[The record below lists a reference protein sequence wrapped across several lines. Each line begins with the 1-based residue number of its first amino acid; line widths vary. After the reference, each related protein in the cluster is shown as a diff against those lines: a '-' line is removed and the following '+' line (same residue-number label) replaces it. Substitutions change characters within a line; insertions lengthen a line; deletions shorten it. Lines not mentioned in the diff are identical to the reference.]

1 MKGEPKMRKLIP
13 LLAVAAALPLASVA
27 HPECT
32 GRFCRP
38 VDSWVSADSSGLALG
53 SQLSTLDSSAH
64 CRIHVGDDGSASNF
78 VGSGTLIAKNES
90 TGLILTCSHLFDN
103 ANSNIVVTFPNGTR
117 FGARLIDR
125 DPGNDLAALVIRT
138 PDVEPLSVVDTDP
151 VGVLTTCGYGGEG
164 RFQSVRGTITGA
176 AQAVGATF
184 PSLKIGGAVRPGD
197 SGGGVLNTAG
207 QVVGVVWGCRDGE
220 TYLTCGTPLRNFL
233 QRILPQGERAS
244 GSDERSRI
252 ARGETTPTLDPQTW
266 RNEIESRLSALD
278 AKKQDRGD
286 YLQPGDLNAYA
297 KQTDIKQIEESTT
310 SHIESLRTALIN
322 LFEERVSTLNPGLFS
337 GLSTGKVLAGALGLS
352 GPVAIAVMIAGG
364 LAGRRIKRHVAASP
378 NSQPSTLHS
387 QPFPV
392 AVDSPPP
399 PQQTIPESHYVPVER
414 DNFARAHQW
423 AREQVARK
431 YPGATE
437 VLTTLESLIK
447 QQLAGN
453 K

>member
-1 MKGEPKMRKLIP
+1 MRKLIP
-13 LLAVAAALPLASVA
+13 LLAIAAALPLASA
-27 HPECT
+27 AQPPCT
-32 GRFCRP
+32 GPFCRP
-38 VDSWVSADSSGLALG
+38 VDPRVSSNSFGLALD

-64 CRIHVGDDGSASNF
+64 CRIHVGDGASASNF

-125 DPGNDLAALVIRT
+125 DPSNDLAALVIRT
-138 PDVEPLSVVDTDP
+138 PDVEPLSVVDTNP
-151 VGVLTTCGYGGEG
+151 VGVLTACGYGGDG
-164 RFQSVRGTITGA
+164 NFQGIRGTITGA

-197 SGGGVLNTAG
+197 SGGGVLNAAG

-233 QRILPQGERAS
+233 QRILPRGERAS
-244 GSDERSRI
+244 

-266 RNEIESRLSALD
+266 RNEIESRLATLD

-297 KQTDIKQIEESTT
+297 KHTDCKQVEQSTT
-310 SHIESLRTALIN
+310 SRIESMRTT
-322 LFEERVSTLNPGLFS
+322 LFDRFEERLEERVSSLSPGLLS

-364 LAGRRIKRHVAASP
+364 LAGRRIKRHAN
-378 NSQPSTLHS
+378 NSTTARS
-387 QPFPV
+387 FPV

-399 PQQTIPESHYVPVER
+399 PQQSVPESYYVPVER